1 MKYIIGPSHIH
12 SDYIHIIDDDIKKG
26 TIFNDC
32 VLDPYLGIPNW
43 STTILIKLT
52 EYAAKKAHLCW
63 IVSDYKFNNFEYN
76 KILNVYNTN
85 RPFLNTLGTRGNV
98 SKEFME
104 PCHIELLGNH
114 TLCIIDYIIHKFP
127 KIKLIF
133 WCLYKRTKSNKKSSY
148 PLHLHYDAI
157 KKRYPNNILDID
169 LYISDEHFNNL
180 IIDEGGHPNKDG
192 YLLLDKM
199 IADAFH

>member
-12 SDYIHIIDDDIKKG
+12 SDYMHIIDDDIKNG
-26 TIFNDC
+26 TIFNNC
-32 VLDPYLGIPNW
+32 ILDPYLGIPNW
-43 STTILIKLT
+43 SLTILFKLT
-52 EYAAKKAHLCW
+52 EYAEKKAHLCW
-63 IVSDYKFNNFEYN
+63 MVSDYKFNNFEYD
-76 KILNVYNTN
+76 KICKLQNTN
-85 RPFLNTLGTRGNV
+85 QLFFNTLGKRGNV

-104 PCHIELLGNH
+104 KHHIELLGNH
-114 TLCIIDYIIHKFP
+114 TLNIIDYIIKKFP

-133 WCLYKRTKSNKKSSY
+133 WCLYKRTKANKNSSY
-148 PLHLHYDAI
+148 PLHLQYDAV

-169 LYISDEHFNNL
+169 LYISADEFNNI
-180 IIDEGGHPNKDG
+180 IIDNYSHPNKEG